1 MKIISDSTPLI
12 DGYRMPAEFSSHSGC
27 IIIFPERPDS
37 WQYGGVKAKKAFC
50 EVACAIAKSEKVTV
64 LASFEQYENARRM
77 LPPHIRV
84 VEMSSDDAWAR
95 DVSPEFVVNDKG
107 DMRGV
112 DWYFN
117 AWGGLVD
124 GLYFPWDKD
133 NKIARKVCDM
143 LDVDVYDFSDFVLE
157 GGSISA
163 DGEGTILTTEA
174 CLLSA
179 GRNPQL
185 SKAEIEEN
193 LCEGLGAKKVI
204 WLPGCILGD

>member
-133 NKIARKVCDM
+133 NKIARKICDM

-157 GGSISA
+157 GGIISA

-179 GRNPQL
+179 
-185 SKAEIEEN
+185 
-193 LCEGLGAKKVI
+193 
-204 WLPGCILGD
+204 

>member
-1 MKIISDSTPLI
+1 
-12 DGYRMPAEFSSHSGC
+12 
-27 IIIFPERPDS
+27 
-37 WQYGGVKAKKAFC
+37 
-50 EVACAIAKSEKVTV
+50 
-64 LASFEQYENARRM
+64 
-77 LPPHIRV
+77 
-84 VEMSSDDAWAR
+84 MSSDDAWAR

-143 LDVDVYDFSDFVLE
+143 LDVDVYDFSGFVLE

-193 LCEGLGAKKVI
+193 LCEGLGAKK
-204 WLPGCILGD
+204 

>member
-95 DVSPEFVVNDKG
+95 DVSPEFVVNVKG

-133 NKIARKVCDM
+133 TKIARKVCDM

-163 DGEGTILTTEA
+163 DG
-174 CLLSA
+174 
-179 GRNPQL
+179 
-185 SKAEIEEN
+185 
-193 LCEGLGAKKVI
+193 
-204 WLPGCILGD
+204 

>member
-1 MKIISDSTPLI
+1 M
-12 DGYRMPAEFSSHSGC
+12 G
-27 IIIFPERPDS
+27 ERC
-37 WQYGGVKAKKAFC
+37 F
-50 EVACAIAKSEKVTV
+50 
-64 LASFEQYENARRM
+64 
-77 LPPHIRV
+77 
-84 VEMSSDDAWAR
+84 
-95 DVSPEFVVNDKG
+95 PEFVVNDKG

-193 LCEGLGAKKVI
+193 LCEGLGAKK
-204 WLPGCILGD
+204 

>member
-1 MKIISDSTPLI
+1 MRIISDSTPLK
-12 DGYRMPAEFSSHSGC
+12 DGYCMPAEFSAHSGC

-50 EVACAIAKSEKVTV
+50 EVACAIAKGEKVTV

-77 LPPHIRV
+77 LPSHIRV

-95 DVSPEFVVNDKG
+95 DVSPEFVVNKSG

-133 NKIARKVCDM
+133 NKIARKVCDL
-143 LDVDVYDFSDFVLE
+143 LDIDVYDFGDFVLE
-157 GGSISA
+157 GGSISS
-163 DGEGTILTTEA
+163 DGEGTVLTTEA
-174 CLLSA
+174 CLLSK
-179 GRNPQL
+179 GRNPHL
-185 SKAEIEEN
+185 TKSEI
-193 LCEGLGAKKVI
+193 
-204 WLPGCILGD
+204 